1 MELLGG
7 LSYVSYTIGAVVC
20 GLAAI
25 WIGRKGDSARADRTP
40 AVVALALTANWCFA
54 AASFVPGKPIV
65 ELTEIA
71 RNLSWLFLLF
81 RLFGNDGRDETLRL
95 VRPAAAALA
104 FVEVLQFLLL
114 LISRNYAV
122 TPELAALTFETAAL
136 FRIMVAVGALV
147 LLHNLYVGAA
157 ATSRQILRWSA
168 AALAGLWAFDLNYFT
183 IAYLS

>member
-81 RLFGNDGRDETLRL
+81 RLFLL
-95 VRPAAAALA
+95 
-104 FVEVLQFLLL
+104 FLEQSLEPFHH
-114 LISRNYAV
+114 SC
-122 TPELAALTFETAAL
+122 
-136 FRIMVAVGALV
+136 
-147 LLHNLYVGAA
+147 
-157 ATSRQILRWSA
+157 
-168 AALAGLWAFDLNYFT
+168 
-183 IAYLS
+183 

>member
-81 RLFGNDGRDETLRL
+81 RLMTGVT
-95 VRPAAAALA
+95 RPCDW
-104 FVEVLQFLLL
+104 FVPLPPR
-114 LISRNYAV
+114 S
-122 TPELAALTFETAAL
+122 P
-136 FRIMVAVGALV
+136 
-147 LLHNLYVGAA
+147 
-157 ATSRQILRWSA
+157 SSK
-168 AALAGLWAFDLNYFT
+168 
-183 IAYLS
+183 SCSSCCC

>member
-7 LSYVSYTIGAVVC
+7 LSYISYTIGAVVC

-25 WIGRKGDSARADRTP
+25 WIGRKGDGARADRTP

-104 FVEVLQFLLL
+104 FAR
-114 LISRNYAV
+114 S
-122 TPELAALTFETAAL
+122 AA
-136 FRIMVAVGALV
+136 
-147 LLHNLYVGAA
+147 
-157 ATSRQILRWSA
+157 SA
-168 AALAGLWAFDLNYFT
+168 AASSRASSSSSSSVGATAPCWEAETTASTAAQSMSSSSSIFVLLLEYRSRRT
-183 IAYLS
+183 QRELSWQRL